1 MKQERQIM
9 AIVQQQ
15 FKDISEPE
23 AIKKYFDEL
32 YKAKDPILDEKRLRN
47 YPQKWPLLKSEGV

>member
-15 FKDISEPE
+15 FKDISGPE
-23 AIKKYFDEL
+23 AIKNTLTNYIKL
-32 YKAKDPILDEKRLRN
+32 KIL
-47 YPQKWPLLKSEGV
+47 S